1 VCQKIKRNFSKRL
14 AEMLIL
20 TPVKPNQIITT
31 DIGGPLK
38 ETERGN
44 KYFIVIIDHFTKYI
58 KIYPM
63 KRIQAEDVA
72 EIIVNNW
79 IMTFGIPESILTDG
93 GTNYRSSLME
103 AVYEYMDIK
112 CLRTTPFHPQC
123 NGLSEKTVQTTK
135 AMIRACVDD
144 NQTNWDQLLEKLS
157 FAYNTSV
164 QLTTRLTPF
173 ELQFGRKPNIPI
185 DIVLPNT
192 ELHTRE
198 KIIKEIIEKDE
209 TLGDIVVLED
219 LDENYWENKMPE
231 VARNYLKKLKTT
243 MEHSFNIAR
252 GNRNTRMELTQI
264 NHNRKI
270 IKAKYEEGDLVL
282 CDYPKIKKGLSRGI
296 SHKDYGP
303 FVIQKIEKNQV
314 DYVIKRLGIKNGKR
328 YKIHQNRLKFYHA
341 TQQKRDSLEKG
352 EEDDESSNDEQPAKS
367 KRKYI
372 KNMNN
377 PRWKNNQNQN
387 VTRETAS
394 ETESESDFDENECIT
409 S

>member
-1 VCQKIKRNFSKRL
+1 MYRPGLKNEVMEIVKTCDVCQKIKRNFSKRL

-31 DIGGPLK
+31 DIGGQLK

-44 KYFIVIIDHFTKYI
+44 KYFILIIDHFTKYI
-58 KIYPM
+58 KKYPM

-79 IMTFGIPESILTDG
+79 IMTFGISESILTDG

-103 AVYEYMDIK
+103 AVYEYLDIK

-123 NGLSEKTVQTTK
+123 NGLSEKTVQ
-135 AMIRACVDD
+135 II
-144 NQTNWDQLLEKLS
+144 
-157 FAYNTSV
+157 
-164 QLTTRLTPF
+164 

-231 VARNYLKKLKTT
+231 VARNYLK
-243 MEHSFNIAR
+243 N
-252 GNRNTRMELTQI
+252 
-264 NHNRKI
+264 
-270 IKAKYEEGDLVL
+270 
-282 CDYPKIKKGLSRGI
+282 
-296 SHKDYGP
+296 
-303 FVIQKIEKNQV
+303 
-314 DYVIKRLGIKNGKR
+314 
-328 YKIHQNRLKFYHA
+328 
-341 TQQKRDSLEKG
+341 
-352 EEDDESSNDEQPAKS
+352 
-367 KRKYI
+367 
-372 KNMNN
+372 
-377 PRWKNNQNQN
+377 
-387 VTRETAS
+387 
-394 ETESESDFDENECIT
+394 
-409 S
+409 

>member
-1 VCQKIKRNFSKRL
+1 VITKIHSSIYGAHLGRKKTCNKVIERMYRPGLKNEVIEIVKTCDVCQKIKRNFSKRL

-112 CLRTTPFHPQC
+112 CLRTTPFHPQS

-164 QLTTRLTPF
+164 QLTTKLTPF

-185 DIVLPNT
+185 DI
-192 ELHTRE
+192 
-198 KIIKEIIEKDE
+198 
-209 TLGDIVVLED
+209 
-219 LDENYWENKMPE
+219 
-231 VARNYLKKLKTT
+231 
-243 MEHSFNIAR
+243 
-252 GNRNTRMELTQI
+252 
-264 NHNRKI
+264 
-270 IKAKYEEGDLVL
+270 
-282 CDYPKIKKGLSRGI
+282 
-296 SHKDYGP
+296 
-303 FVIQKIEKNQV
+303 
-314 DYVIKRLGIKNGKR
+314 
-328 YKIHQNRLKFYHA
+328 
-341 TQQKRDSLEKG
+341 
-352 EEDDESSNDEQPAKS
+352 
-367 KRKYI
+367 
-372 KNMNN
+372 
-377 PRWKNNQNQN
+377 
-387 VTRETAS
+387 
-394 ETESESDFDENECIT
+394 
-409 S
+409 